1 MTMAIDW
8 INPTRADADEIDDC
22 WNRLGIHGDGSCPL
36 LPRHIHCRNCSVYS
50 QAATAI
56 LDRFSSQALATYD
69 DAGERPEADA
79 ATSGPSRSY
88 VVFRHGDDWLGLPTR
103 LFQEIAELQAI
114 HSLPHQTASRPLLGV
129 TNVRGRLV
137 PCFSLA
143 ALLGQPAAAD
153 TAATPCLLVIDHQG
167 QPTALL
173 VDAVL
178 GVERIPESATQV
190 PPATL
195 RRDDEHLTEAVA
207 NWRDRRIALLDTDRL
222 YQTLSRGLH

>member
-1 MTMAIDW
+1 MSIDW
-8 INPTRADADEIDDC
+8 ITPPHGDANEIDDC
-22 WNRLGIHGDGSCPL
+22 WNRLGIYGEGSCPL

-56 LDRFSSQALATYD
+56 LDRFSSQALATD
-69 DAGERPEADA
+69 GNAVNRQDTD
-79 ATSGPSRSY
+79 SVNGPSRSY

-143 ALLGQPAAAD
+143 ALLGQPAA
-153 TAATPCLLVIDHQG
+153 TEGPTTPCLLVIDHQSL
-167 QPTALL
+167 PTALL

-178 GVERIPESATQV
+178 GVERIPESARQT

-195 RRDDEHLTEAVA
+195 RRDDEPLTEAVA
-207 NWRDRRIALLDTDRL
+207 NWRDRRIALLDVDRL
-222 YQTLSRGLH
+222 HQALNRGLH